1 MDIHEP
7 IDRQKQ
13 LNIIVI
19 ADSSDYGRTALRYG
33 EKLTEV
39 FGATL
44 TVVTRFGFAYEEKRK
59 SAPLVPDTCVACIVP
74 DSYFFPETLYRYADE
89 HNTIMFVIGVDTC
102 DGRGLFNKRRAL
114 RFIKP
119 SRLPVLT
126 VGKVGPADNAFQH
139 VVLPV
144 DIGRQAKEKALWAGY
159 FSRFYQATIHILYCS
174 YADEGLRQQ
183 VADNIAFVEKL
194 YQNLEIQ
201 YQLDEVP
208 VHSGIDAY
216 ALEFAPTVGA
226 TLTVTMMTRYRTLAD
241 ILLGVEEKKVVGNP
255 ANFPVLCINQRDDL
269 YVLCT

>member
-19 ADSSDYGRTALRYG
+19 ADDSDYGRTALRYG

-44 TVVTRFGFAYEEKRK
+44 TVVTRFGFSYEERKR
-59 SAPLVPDTCVACIVP
+59 SAVVLPDSGVKPIVP
-74 DSYFFPETLYRYADE
+74 DAYFFPETLYRYADD
-89 HNTIMFVIGVDTC
+89 HNTIMFVIGVDAR
-102 DGRGLFNKRRAL
+102 GEGGLFNKRRAL
-114 RFIKP
+114 RFIQP

-126 VGKVGPADNAFQH
+126 VGKQGPVADAFRQ

-159 FSRFYQATIHILYCS
+159 FSRFYQATIHILHCR

-183 VADNIAFVEKL
+183 VDDNIAFVEKL
-194 YQNLEIQ
+194 YQNLDVK
-201 YQLDEVP
+201 YQLDEVAIQP
-208 VHSGIDAY
+208 SLDRY
-216 ALEFAPTVGA
+216 ALEFAPTMGA
-226 TLTVTMMTRYRTLAD
+226 TLVVAIMTRYRTLAD
-241 ILLGVEEKKVVGNP
+241 ILMGVEEKKLVGNP
-255 ANFPVLCINQRDDL
+255 TDFPVLCINQRDDL

>member
-19 ADSSDYGRTALRYG
+19 ADNSDYGRTALRYG

-44 TVVTRFGFAYEEKRK
+44 TVVTRFGFSYEEKTK
-59 SAPLVPDTCVACIVP
+59 KTSWVPDCGVECIVP
-74 DSYFFPETLYRYADE
+74 DAYFFPETLYRYADE
-89 HNTIMFVIGVDTC
+89 HNTIMFVIGVDAR
-102 DGRGLFNKRRAL
+102 GEGGLFNKRRAL
-114 RFIKP
+114 SFIQP

-126 VGKVGPADNAFQH
+126 VGKQGPVADAFRQ

-159 FSRFYQATIHILYCS
+159 FSRFYQATIHILHCR

-183 VADNIAFVEKL
+183 VDDNIAFVEKL
-194 YQNLEIQ
+194 YQNLDVK
-201 YQLDEVP
+201 YQLDEVSQQP
-208 VHSGIDAY
+208 NIDQY
-216 ALEFAPTVGA
+216 AIAFAPTVDA
-226 TLTVTMMTRYRTLAD
+226 TLTVAMMTRYRTLAD
-241 ILLGVEEKKVVGNP
+241 LLLGVEEKKVVGNP
-255 ANFPVLCINQRDDL
+255 ADFPVLCINQRDDL